1 MTNFAKGL
9 TDRLRICL
17 RALAEPVLVLAIMVV
32 STSAIAQP
40 FYIPSGSMEPT
51 LSIGDY
57 LVATKYSYGYSRY
70 SLPFDLGPASR
81 RRLFGQMPARG
92 DVVVFRV
99 PGNPK
104 INYVKRVIGLPGDR
118 VRMRGGRLILN
129 GKLVPLTADG
139 AGDVEFGNGESRA
152 VARYRETLP
161 GGKSHAIYKMRW
173 DGPLDDT
180 REYQVPPG
188 HYFMMGDNRD
198 DSLDSRVP
206 VEEGGVGFV
215 PDENLVGRARA
226 VVASY
231 DFLNAGWPARWFTA
245 LRPGRALTGIE

>member
-1 MTNFAKGL
+1 MA
-9 TDRLRICL
+9 DRLRAGL
-17 RALAEPVLVLAIMVV
+17 RALAEPLLILAIMVI

-40 FYIPSGSMEPT
+40 FYVPSGSMEPT
-51 LSIGDY
+51 LAIGDY

-70 SLPFDLGPASR
+70 SLPFDFGPASR
-81 RRLFGQMPARG
+81 QRLFAHMPARG

-104 INYVKRVIGLPGDR
+104 VNYVKRVIGLPGDR
-118 VRMRGGRLILN
+118 VQMRGGHLILN
-129 GKLVPLTADG
+129 GRAVPLAPDG
-139 AGDVEFGNGESRA
+139 EGVVEFGNGRGLTT
-152 VARYRETLP
+152 ARFRETLP
-161 GGKSHAIYKMRW
+161 GGRVHTIYKMRW

-180 REYQVPPG
+180 VEYRVPSG

-206 VEEGGVGFV
+206 VDEGGVGFV
-215 PDENLVGRARA
+215 PDENLVGRARL

-231 DFLNAGWPARWFTA
+231 DFLNMGWPARWLTA
-245 LRPGRALTGIE
+245 LRPRRALTQIE